1 MVSEG
6 VWADA
11 RLDGVDVV
19 AIDDNQDAL
28 DIMTSTLTNAGARV
42 RPFTSPVEAVE
53 AIGRVRPAIVVCDVA
68 MPVMDGFEVVARIR
82 GFDATTGHLTPV
94 LAVTAY
100 ASMQDQERCLSG
112 GFQAH
117 IAKPYAT
124 ADLIRQVAQTLARI

>member
-28 DIMTSTLTNAGARV
+28 DIMTSTLTNAGAGV

-68 MPVMDGFEVVARIR
+68 MPVMDGFEVVARSADSMR
-82 GFDATTGHLTPV
+82 RLAT
-94 LAVTAY
+94 
-100 ASMQDQERCLSG
+100 
-112 GFQAH
+112 
-117 IAKPYAT
+117 
-124 ADLIRQVAQTLARI
+124 